1 MVGPQ
6 VRENL
11 ASGAGLRRV
20 NGRETL
26 NNLEPGIEYR
36 YFRYLGRQ

>member
-26 NNLEPGIEYR
+26 NKLVLSTGTS
-36 YFRYLGRQ
+36 RQ